1 MLDSNLHHSVTLS
14 LWCLTRVCSP
24 SRSSCEENLCP
35 KMVSVETFR
44 VLGYVYGILGIA
56 GSTFEMTKC
65 FLRIAIGHIEHHQRH
80 FNSEHFRQAQDV
92 STVFALPLCALWMVF
107 FVILILGIKQ
117 VICVKTGKL
126 IEKVN
131 SFVFQK
137 NLILVR
143 AHKMF
148 LIISNAIGFIILG
161 IGILVLTIFYNE
173 KDAKLARVILVIVLV
188 IGLGILT
195 LL

>member
-1 MLDSNLHHSVTLS
+1 
-14 LWCLTRVCSP
+14 
-24 SRSSCEENLCP
+24 
-35 KMVSVETFR
+35 MVSVETFR

-65 FLRIAIGHIEHHQRH
+65 ILRIAIGHIEHHQRH

-107 FVILILGIKQ
+107 FVILILGIK
-117 VICVKTGKL
+117 
-126 IEKVN
+126 
-131 SFVFQK
+131 QK

-188 IGLGILT
+188 IGLASY
-195 LL
+195 LLALWIVNGVIRYIETDRIINNTEVVIFHPDVQHHVQFEYDYTPV